1 MDKNCKIFQDLLP
14 AYIDK
19 LTSEE
24 TNAFMEEHLNSCEE
38 CKKAYEEMTADIE
51 KDAVKNTE
59 VIKTIKKYKRKIR
72 NLKILIWTVVIAV
85 ILVILS
91 WIGFRFYVV
100 RNALVHN
107 IDYDATGFNFRLE
120 EYDESIERY
129 KTHYTTFVGE
139 GALKKVYGD
148 KLLEYWNW
156 ELPEHYYI
164 DEDTKT
170 YYIVYEDFYQNI
182 GLNIPICV
190 IDGMDE
196 LVQNGKVKNFEVLKF
211 ILFTKDLKIQIEP
224 FRSKPYFVIKN
235 DKLNN
240 KIYLDMDTFFAERV
254 VNYGHSKEY
263 RTLTSSVSWY
273 DVSKPDLTGYT
284 LVEK

>member
-72 NLKILIWTVVIAV
+72 NLKILIWTAVIAV

-190 IDGMDE
+190 IDGMYE

-254 VNYGHSKEY
+254 VNHGHSKEY